1 MRNRPDSEPIDVVDL
16 TIHAL
21 AGSMKIEHTHFERS
35 LTRYKTRTLRVE
47 IAVLITG
54 LAFTI

>member
-47 IAVLITG
+47 
-54 LAFTI
+54 